1 MPAQVKHEQRVH
13 ALLSASGASRWL
25 NCPPSARLEEKY
37 GEKRST
43 DYSRE
48 GTLAHE
54 LAELYLRRD
63 LKGMSDGEFD
73 EGLEAIMSNE
83 LFKEEMLDYVPMYTN
98 YCTEQL
104 IAARAVTPSAIAD
117 IEVKLDLTE
126 YIPESFGT
134 GDFICIADGTM
145 EIVDLKYGRGVRVA
159 AEQNKQLM
167 LYALG
172 ALRIYDTFYDIEYVK
187 LTIVQPRVD
196 NISSWT
202 VSVSELKDWAINVL
216 RPAAAEAFDGKGE
229 LSPGSWCQFCSVK
242 HRCRKLYE
250 DQMQI
255 ARLEFGAPELLSD
268 EEIAEVVQK
277 APAFTTWLNSVVE
290 FATVEAENGKNW
302 PGLKLVAGRS
312 IRKWADE
319 GQVPAAV
326 FTAFPELDEEDI
338 YVQKLKS
345 LTEIERIVGKKNF
358 AAKLSG
364 FVIKPEGKPKLVT
377 DDDPRPA
384 LGTAAAAADFKE

>member
-1 MPAQVKHEQRVH
+1 MAKQVKHEQRAH

-25 NCPPSARLEEKY
+25 NCPPSARLEEEY

-43 DYSRE
+43 EYSRE

-83 LFKEEMLDYVPMYTN
+83 LFKEEMLDYVQMYTD
-98 YCTEQL
+98 YCE
-104 IAARAVTPSAIAD
+104 AAFNEAVAVNPTAFAD

-134 GDFICIADGTM
+134 GDFINISDGTL
-145 EIVDLKYGRGVRVA
+145 EIVDLKYGRGVRVD
-159 AEQNKQLM
+159 AEWNKQLM

-172 ALRIYDTFYDIEYVK
+172 ALRIYDTFYDIEEVK

-196 NISSWT
+196 SISSWT
-202 VSVSELKDWAINVL
+202 IPVWHLRDWAVNTL
-216 RPAAAEAFDGKGE
+216 RPAAALAFEGRGE
-229 LSPGSWCQFCSVK
+229 LSSGSWCQFCSVK

-250 DQMQI
+250 NQMEI
-255 ARLEFGAPELLSD
+255 ARLEFGAPELLTD
-268 EEIAEVVQK
+268 NEIAEVVLK
-277 APAFTTWLNSVVE
+277 APAFKTWLESIVE
-290 FATVEAENGKNW
+290 YATAEATGGKDW

-312 IRKWADE
+312 IRRWSDPGA
-319 GQVPAAV
+319 VPNAV
-326 FTAFPELDEEDI
+326 FSAFPELDEEDI
-338 YVQKLKS
+338 YKQELKPLS
-345 LTEIERIVGKKNF
+345 EIERLVGKKAF
-358 AAKLSG
+358 AEKLSS
-364 FVIKPEGKPKLVT
+364 VVVRPDGKPKLVPA
-377 DDDPRPA
+377 DDKRPA
-384 LGTAAAAADFKE
+384 IGTASAADDFKE